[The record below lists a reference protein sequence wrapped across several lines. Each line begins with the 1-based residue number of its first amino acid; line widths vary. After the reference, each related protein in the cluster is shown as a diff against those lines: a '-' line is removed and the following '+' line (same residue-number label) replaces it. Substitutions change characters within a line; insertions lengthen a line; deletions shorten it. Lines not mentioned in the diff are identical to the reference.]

1 MRQPRRKPAC
11 GRCPTEAEIELLILT
26 DSPTSPRSDLLAQ
39 HVHGCA
45 RCRSRAE
52 ELSRFYDLLLSSLS
66 APVSACV
73 LDYVF
78 HRSLDVKEVAHFAL
92 RPLKAAQGSEQ
103 VFRCEQVGRIPGE
116 ALEDAAKGFAAQ
128 VLAGGEAGLYA
139 LKAGHAPTLLLFFWT
154 PDNGR
159 PSGRVF
165 FPALEKGALLSSYGM
180 AVLEQVELAQLDGQE
195 LHLYAPD
202 LEPATSKTRIQMIR
216 STL

>member
-11 GRCPTEAEIELLILT
+11 SRCPTEAEIELLILT
-26 DSPTSPRSDLLAQ
+26 DSPSTPRSDPLAR
-39 HVHGCA
+39 HVQVCA
-45 RCRSRAE
+45 RCRSVAE

-78 HRSLDVKEVAHFAL
+78 HRTLDVKEVAHFAL
-92 RPLKAAQGSEQ
+92 HPLTPSQGSVR
-103 VFRCEQVGRIPGE
+103 VFRCEQVGCIPGE
-116 ALEDAAKGFAAQ
+116 ALEDAAKAFAAQ
-128 VLAGGEAGLYA
+128 VLAGADAGLYA
-139 LKAGHAPTLLLFFWT
+139 LKTGDTSTLLLFFWT

-165 FPALEKGALLSSYGM
+165 FPALEKSALLSRYGM
-180 AVLEQVELAQLDGQE
+180 AVVEEVEIPQLDGQE
-195 LHLYAPD
+195 LHLFAPA
-202 LEPATSKTRIQMIR
+202 PQPIPRQTRIQMIR